1 MLRVAAGCLGLG
13 LGSELFAYVA
23 QTSAPIA
30 LFLGFV
36 SLTLSLVLMVL
47 GLPWTRNLVR

>member
-1 MLRVAAGCLGLG
+1 MLRVAAACLVLG

-23 QTSAPIA
+23 QTTAPIA

-36 SLTLSLVLMVL
+36 SLTLSLILTVL
-47 GLPWTRNLVR
+47 GLPAIRNLVR

>member
-1 MLRVAAGCLGLG
+1 MLRVAAGCLALG
-13 LGSELFAYVA
+13 VGSEIFAFAA
-23 QTSAPIA
+23 QASAPIA

-36 SLTLSLVLMVL
+36 SLTLSLILIVL